1 MVRHFEQDL
10 QNLRSTLIKMG
21 SIAEASIERAIEA
34 VLTQNTELAQSVI
47 DDDNQINSYEIVID
61 NAIIDLLALQQPV
74 ATDLRLILAAA
85 KINND
90 LERIGD
96 HAVNLA
102 ESAINLSNKELPPAP
117 LEDITAMCTLTR
129 KMLADAL
136 DSFIHVDAVMGESVV
151 LLDDTIDDFN
161 RKLSRDLLDIMKGD
175 PDLIE
180 QSLELVRVSKNLERV
195 ADLTTN
201 IAEEVVFVAKAKV
214 IKHHASSLDFGG
226 PAS

>member
-1 MVRHFEQDL
+1 MIRHFEQEL

-21 SIAEASIERAIEA
+21 SIAESSIERAIEA
-34 VLTQNTELAQSVI
+34 VLTQNSVLAQTVI

-61 NAIIDLLALQQPV
+61 NAIIDILALQQPV
-74 ATDLRLILAAA
+74 ASDLRLILAAA

-102 ESAINLSNKELPPAP
+102 ESALNLCNKELPFAP
-117 LEDITAMCTLTR
+117 LQDITAMCTLTR
-129 KMLADAL
+129 KMLSDAL
-136 DSFIHVDAVMGESVV
+136 DSFIHVDALMGESVV
-151 LLDDTIDDFN
+151 LLDDTIDDLN
-161 RKLSRDLLDIMKGD
+161 RKLSKDLLAIMKSD
-175 PDLIE
+175 PNLIE

-201 IAEEVVFVAKAKV
+201 IAEEVVFVAKAKI
-214 IKHHASSLDFGG
+214 IKHHASPLSLEGH
-226 PAS
+226 AS